1 MRIFQNLSLQQKFG
15 SVGVISA
22 LLLCLSLATSV
33 NGIRKMASE
42 FSTYVERDQAIS
54 LALKD
59 MYAQGLQS
67 EQATRN
73 ILLNPSDEKAA
84 KNYLQAMEDFDKA
97 YQIAAA
103 KGSDQPEAK
112 AEMDQ
117 VAATWKE
124 AAAMRL
130 QVQTL
135 AKEGKSQEALDLLI
149 KQETP
154 KWRQIKEKLFHLGS
168 ERMKHMES
176 SKTDIMALSGR
187 TLAISLGLGGFAIL
201 CTVLLMLVAVMGMTH
216 SIRHIS
222 EMIDDIAHGEGDLT
236 KRLNVTSTDELGRL
250 AGAFNLFIDKLHGLI
265 SAVARTTAQ
274 VSSAAVELNA
284 TAEQIAN
291 GTEEVAAQAAT
302 VATAGEEM
310 TSTSTSIAHNC
321 SIAAEGSKRASD
333 SAYAGAAV
341 VQQTVQGMG
350 RIAEC
355 VKESARTVE
364 SLGARSDQIGTII
377 LTIEDIA
384 DQTNLLALNAAIEA
398 ARAGEQGR
406 GFAVVADEVR
416 ALAERT
422 TKATKEID
430 QMIKTIQGET
440 RSAVGVMEDGVREVE
455 KGTSEAARSGEALK
469 DILTQINEV
478 TQQVDQ
484 ITVAAEEQTATT
496 SEISNNIQQITQVVH
511 GTAQGA
517 QQSAAAARQLSQ
529 LAESL
534 QGVVNHFK
542 LR

>member
-1 MRIFQNLSLQQKFG
+1 M
-15 SVGVISA
+15 ISA

-42 FSTYVERDQAIS
+42 FSTFVERDQAIS

-73 ILLNPSDEKAA
+73 ILLNPSDEKAS

-97 YQIAAA
+97 LTVVTA
-103 KGSDQPEAK
+103 KSADLPEAK
-112 AEMDQ
+112 GDIDL
-117 VAATWKE
+117 VVVTWKE
-124 AAAMRL
+124 AADLRL
-130 QVQTL
+130 QVQSL
-135 AKEGKSQEALDLLI
+135 AKAGKSQEALELLI

-154 KWRQIKEKLFHLGS
+154 KWRQVKEVLFRLGG
-168 ERMKHMES
+168 ERMKHMDD
-176 SKTDIMALSGR
+176 SKAEIMKLSNR
-187 TLAISLGLGGFAIL
+187 TLIVSLLLGGFAII
-201 CTVLLMLVAVMGMTH
+201 CAALLMLVAIMGMTH
-216 SIRHIS
+216 SIRRMS
-222 EMIDDIAHGEGDLT
+222 EMIDDMAHGEGDLT
-236 KRLNVTSTDELGRL
+236 KRLQVTSRDELGRL

-284 TAEQIAN
+284 TAERIAN

-321 SIAAEGSKRASD
+321 SIAAERSKRASETA
-333 SAYAGAAV
+333 SAGAEV
-341 VQQTVQGMG
+341 VQGTVHGME
-350 RIAEC
+350 RIAER

-377 LTIEDIA
+377 GTIEDIA

-422 TKATKEID
+422 TKATREIGD
-430 QMIKTIQGET
+430 MIKSIQGET
-440 RSAVGVMEDGVREVE
+440 RSAVSVMEDGVREVE
-455 KGTSEAARSGEALK
+455 KGTNEAARSGEALK
-469 DILTQINEV
+469 DILDQINEV
-478 TQQVDQ
+478 TLQVDQ

-496 SEISNNIQQITQVVH
+496 CEISNNIQQITRVVH

-517 QQSAAAARQLSQ
+517 QQSAAAASQLSH

-542 LR
+542 LS